1 MPPLH
6 EHTAYVANGR
16 KLVLWSLVPN
26 CVKQRLPIVIGSGF
40 GRRMDHFAGMALYL
54 AHSGFAVARYDS
66 LDHVGLSDGQME
78 DYTLSNGLASLET
91 AIEWTC
97 ENHRTEAVGLV
108 ATSLTARL
116 AYEMITRCPRIAF
129 LVSVVGVIDVRY
141 TLERVFGCDLT
152 IVAPKDLPE
161 FVEFQRQKIRP
172 KLFYRDYHDQGWG
185 NLKEEA
191 LALAPQPIVNFVA
204 ERDSWIDTAAV
215 RKIFGQHQ
223 GPRRVLELEGSG
235 HHLGVNPAIAR
246 VLMIRVTEVVRE
258 LAGAPPE
265 LSGHEPTFAELT
277 EQVLL
282 ERRMQRS
289 RCPVASAGAS
299 SIAEEPTIL
308 A

>member
-1 MPPLH
+1 
-6 EHTAYVANGR
+6 
-16 KLVLWSLVPN
+16 
-26 CVKQRLPIVIGSGF
+26 
-40 GRRMDHFAGMALYL
+40 
-54 AHSGFAVARYDS
+54 
-66 LDHVGLSDGQME
+66 
-78 DYTLSNGLASLET
+78 
-91 AIEWTC
+91 
-97 ENHRTEAVGLV
+97 VGLV

-116 AYEMITRCPRIAF
+116 AYEMITRCPQIAF

-152 IVAPKDLPE
+152 IVAPNDLPE

-185 NLKEEA
+185 KLNEEA
-191 LALAPQPIVNFVA
+191 LALAPQPIANFVA
-204 ERDSWIDTAAV
+204 EHDSWIDTAAV
-215 RKIFGQHQ
+215 RKIFCKQHQ

-235 HHLGVNPAIAR
+235 HHLGVNPAVAR

-258 LAGAPPE
+258 LAGAPPD

-282 ERRMQRS
+282 ERRMQRA
-289 RCPVASAGAS
+289 RDPVANVGAS
-299 SIAEEPTIL
+299 PIAQEPTIL